1 MKTSERLRK
10 QINDDKFPGAG
21 FVVLSL
27 EMLKKSKGAKV
38 IVALRMNR
46 ILYSLC
52 VICAASFPTLQPWHH
67 HWHLEELSQKD

>member
-38 IVALRMNR
+38 IVALR
-46 ILYSLC
+46 IGYY
-52 VICAASFPTLQPWHH
+52 IHYASSALLP
-67 HWHLEELSQKD
+67 SQHYNLGTTIGI